1 MSKAIGTG
9 MKKEAWVAPNR
20 ESLCENLQ
28 ICLVSGP
35 CGGWVK
41 WVFSFAELWE
51 RFNSRQQ
58 NETKSENRLLSQTI
72 SGHLLKFTIFPKLLV
87 KLTRMVINWICWR
100 LILIS
105 ASLNHFPSHALYSHQ
120 MLVFL
125 LQNSIPNFLNIE
137 YSITVSVFV
146 VGWVWQILNRKQ
158 ILITMWWWDEYGRLK
173 YTCSKYSK
181 GILPWNMLPA
191 KRTRPLIC
199 IKVTTNIPSI
209 LI

>member
-9 MKKEAWVAPNR
+9 MKKKVASNGER
-20 ESLCENLQ
+20 VCVFTTETIENLQ
-28 ICLVSGP
+28 ICLVLGP

-72 SGHLLKFTIFPKLLV
+72 SGHLLKFTILPKLLV

-105 ASLNHFPSHALYSHQ
+105 ASLNNFPSHALSTNQ

-125 LQNSIPNFLNIE
+125 FSVQNSIPPYQLHLN
-137 YSITVSVFV
+137 
-146 VGWVWQILNRKQ
+146 N
-158 ILITMWWWDEYGRLK
+158 
-173 YTCSKYSK
+173 
-181 GILPWNMLPA
+181 
-191 KRTRPLIC
+191 
-199 IKVTTNIPSI
+199 
-209 LI
+209 